1 MFKLISDN
9 NYPWYIDRLQG
20 GGYIDEYQY
29 NTELIDSFGNFYG
42 FQMHEWISN
51 MRSDYFKLKNL
62 DVAAWSEKLIV
73 EEILRLFPFQN
84 IFLEAATAKE
94 YAELFSVSLY
104 FEQLTDN

>member
-1 MFKLISDN
+1 
-9 NYPWYIDRLQG
+9 
-20 GGYIDEYQY
+20 
-29 NTELIDSFGNFYG
+29 
-42 FQMHEWISN
+42 

-62 DVAAWSEKLIV
+62 DAAAWSEELIV
-73 EEILRLFPFQN
+73 KEILRLFPFEN